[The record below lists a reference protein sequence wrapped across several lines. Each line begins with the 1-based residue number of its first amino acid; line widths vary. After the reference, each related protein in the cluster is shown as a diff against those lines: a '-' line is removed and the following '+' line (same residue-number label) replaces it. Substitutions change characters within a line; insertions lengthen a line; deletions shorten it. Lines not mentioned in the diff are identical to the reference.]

1 MKMTRDTKIC
11 AGIDSFQNWHKEFEK
26 IWPED
31 LKVSNIFILMGSF
44 WAKYIMF
51 ELKRY
56 IQIIFQETEEGYK
69 I

>member
-31 LKVSNIFILMGSF
+31 LKVSNIFILMGYF

-51 ELKRY
+51 ELKRSY
-56 IQIIFQETEEGYK
+56 E
-69 I
+69 